1 MTSADLNQDGHG
13 DLVVGAPGYSRPGH
27 IHVGRVYLLYGNNMG
42 LPPIDLDLDKEAH
55 GVLEGFQVRRSF
67 RILVLTS
74 HCSYFGAN
82 LQMINQYKNNESHSQ
97 SPILCSTFQ

>member
-27 IHVGRVYLLYGNNMG
+27 VQVGRVYLLYGNDLG

-55 GVLEGFQVRRSF
+55 VILEGFEVRRPSPVF
-67 RILVLTS
+67 P
-74 HCSYFGAN
+74 FGVHKP
-82 LQMINQYKNNESHSQ
+82 LPVFLS
-97 SPILCSTFQ
+97 